1 MAYADFQYYKDTFLG
16 NAIEDVDFPRLS
28 LRASEY
34 IDAHTGG
41 IIPQLSAIPEEV
53 QKVTCAVAEKMQAH
67 EKGAEVT
74 SESVGSYSVTYKTS
88 NSSYEQELGKVLR
101 LYLGNTGL
109 LYRGL

>member
-41 IIPQLSAIPEEV
+41 VIPRLSAIPEEV
-53 QKVTCAVAEKMQAH
+53 QKATCAVAEKIQTY
-67 EKGAEVT
+67 ESEAEVA

-88 NSSYEQELGKVLR
+88 DATYEQELGKVLR

>member
-16 NAIEDVDFPRLS
+16 NAIEEVDFPRLS

-41 IIPQLSAIPEEV
+41 VIPRLSAIPEEV
-53 QKVTCAVAEKMQAH
+53 QKATCAVAEKIQTY
-67 EKGAEVT
+67 ESEAEVA

-88 NSSYEQELGKVLR
+88 EATYEQELGKVLR

>member
-16 NAIEDVDFPRLS
+16 NVIEEIEFPRLS

-41 IIPQLSAIPEEV
+41 VIPRLSAIPEEV
-53 QKVTCAVAEKMQAH
+53 QKATCAVAEKIQTY
-67 EKGAEVT
+67 ESEAEVA

-88 NSSYEQELGKVLR
+88 NATYEQELGKVLR

>member
-41 IIPQLSAIPEEV
+41 VIPRLSAIPEEV
-53 QKVTCAVAEKMQAH
+53 QKATCAVAEKIQTY
-67 EKGAEVT
+67 ESEAEVA

-88 NSSYEQELGKVLR
+88 NSSYEQELSKVLR

>member
-16 NAIEDVDFPRLS
+16 NAIEEIDFPRLS

-53 QKVTCAVAEKMQAH
+53 QKATCAVAEKIQSY
-67 EKGAEVT
+67 ESEAEVA

-88 NSSYEQELGKVLR
+88 DATYEQELGKVLR